1 MRAPMP
7 SEEGFMSTHAKMSL
21 AEVALA
27 LRDEQLQA
35 HIAHYR
41 ADLQTNPELDAI
53 TAQVVAE
60 LQQLQSSA
68 VRDPTIAPPA
78 ADRTQ
83 IEIELIDTL
92 KQHLRRLFR
101 RDKMA
106 SVLERKLGEASKR
119 FARLFFASEL
129 HDKIRGTTNEAKQ
142 MRFAEQALYHLFMR
156 TEAYLVQELGCF
168 EYASPE
174 VLQRSKEMFGGMVK
188 ELRND
193 FLGRTTPELNA
204 LVSILNEVLTLF
216 LTVELPPFVGEIAWQ
231 VVKEARLAE
240 ARLGAGYKLSADG
253 FSRFR
258 VAFERH
264 FLALLVPF
272 VEDEM
277 LKRVREAGP
286 DRKFRGETL
295 RFVADPQIFSDV
307 CELICDAVYDFLYN
321 EGFLDLPGDW
331 RQRLADAG

>member
-1 MRAPMP
+1 MP
-7 SEEGFMSTHAKMSL
+7 SEDGFMSTHAKMSL
-21 AEVALA
+21 ADVALA

-60 LQQLQSSA
+60 LQQLQSSTG
-68 VRDPTIAPPA
+68 RDPSAAPPA
-78 ADRTQ
+78 HDRTQ
-83 IEIELIDTL
+83 IEIELIETL

-106 SVLERKLGEASKR
+106 SVLERKLGEASKK
-119 FARLFFASEL
+119 FARTFFASEL
-129 HDKIRGTTNEAKQ
+129 HDRIRGTTNEAKQ
-142 MRFAEQALYHLFMR
+142 MRFAEQALFHVFSR
-156 TEAYLVQELGCF
+156 TEAYLLQELSHF
-168 EYASPE
+168 EYTSPE
-174 VLQRSKEMFGGMVK
+174 VHNRAKDMFAGMVK

-216 LTVELPPFVGEIAWQ
+216 LTVEFPPFVGEIAWQ
-231 VVKEARLAE
+231 VVKEARLAD
-240 ARLGAGYKLSADG
+240 AKLGAGYKLSADG
-253 FSRFR
+253 FPAFR
-258 VAFERH
+258 LAFERH
-264 FLALLVPF
+264 FLQHLVPY

-277 LKRVREAGP
+277 LKRVRDEGAEK
-286 DRKFRGETL
+286 KFRAETL

-307 CELICDAVYDFLYN
+307 CGLICDAAYDFLYN